1 MDLIGSLFIFA
12 GIAVVSYAYAKRK
25 RIEQEATVQGQGTGG
40 SQQAQLNVVKEELE
54 RRKRILERVE
64 KFVKGSKLVEP
75 IAKWK
80 DETIYKYVFN
90 DGYLYE
96 FEDILVE
103 NNQRIGID
111 EEYLCFK
118 QICYKRVNNPLDFME
133 KFGKE
138 LNLQ

>member
-40 SQQAQLNVVKEELE
+40 SQQSQLNVVKEELE

-80 DETIYKYVFN
+80 NDTIYKYVFN

-103 NNQRIGID
+103 SNQRIGID

-118 QICYKRVNNPLDFME
+118 QVCYKRVNNPLDFME
-133 KFGKE
+133 KFGKD